1 MFRCLLCRKDHSAPP
16 DRCAGEDLQKET
28 LQALLTEYSCLREE
42 AQHDD
47 THQIQ
52 LVTITFS
59 TLIAIAGAAAAFFSG
74 LPERVSVFL
83 SFVALPCLA
92 MFMGLLWI
100 DLIYRRNRFGCYT
113 KLLENKINALLQPTA
128 QASRKFMEW
137 EHWIQSLE
145 ESSGSLG
152 QARFFRGYIVTGSW
166 IAAPFLI
173 MGTYFLLEDDPF
185 SVTLERFHSI
195 CRTYWPVTVFMLAV
209 YAVYL
214 SFYFMFVRRIR
225 QFSSNVS

>member
-1 MFRCLLCRKDHSAPP
+1 MFLNLLYRKGRSSPP
-16 DRCAGEDLQKET
+16 DRGAEENLQQEA

-59 TLIAIAGAAAAFFSG
+59 TLIAIAGAAAAFFNG

-83 SFVALPCLA
+83 AFVALPCLA

-100 DLIYRRNRFGCYT
+100 DLIYRRSRFGCYT
-113 KLLENKINALLQPTA
+113 KLLENKINALLQPHV
-128 QASRKFMEW
+128 QAPRKFMEW
-137 EHWIQSLE
+137 EHWIRSLE
-145 ESSGSLG
+145 ERSGSLG
-152 QARFFRGYIVTGSW
+152 QTRFFRGYIVTGSW

-173 MGTYFLLEDDPF
+173 MGTYFLLEDELF
-185 SVTLERFHSI
+185 SATLERLHSI

-209 YAVYL
+209 YAIYL
-214 SFYFMFVRRIR
+214 SLYFMFVRRIR
-225 QFSSNVS
+225 QLSSRIS

>member
-173 MGTYFLLEDDPF
+173 MGRRPVFRYAGEVSQHLPRILAGHCFYAGSLCGLSFLLF
-185 SVTLERFHSI
+185 HVCERNPSI
-195 CRTYWPVTVFMLAV
+195 F
-209 YAVYL
+209 
-214 SFYFMFVRRIR
+214 I
-225 QFSSNVS
+225 

>member
-100 DLIYRRNRFGCYT
+100 DLIYRLHQTAGKQNQRPAAAHCTGIPEIYGVGALDTIARRELRLPGAGPVLPGLHCDR
-113 KLLENKINALLQPTA
+113 KLDRAALFDYGNLFSPGRRPVFRYAGEVSQHLPRILA
-128 QASRKFMEW
+128 GHCFYA
-137 EHWIQSLE
+137 
-145 ESSGSLG
+145 GSLCG
-152 QARFFRGYIVTGSW
+152 LS
-166 IAAPFLI
+166 
-173 MGTYFLLEDDPF
+173 FLL
-185 SVTLERFHSI
+185 FHVCEKNPSI
-195 CRTYWPVTVFMLAV
+195 F
-209 YAVYL
+209 
-214 SFYFMFVRRIR
+214 I
-225 QFSSNVS
+225 